1 MPGTHCQHGSYV
13 AIYILKPFWEQA
25 FCWREALPR
34 SHSLSRGLSTALNT
48 LGGAHNVGWA
58 FRIGRSL
65 LFFFFLHPFLS
76 KDTLKLF
83 HSEVNVCL
91 VRSERKQIQGVVLLL
106 ATRCPHCSH
115 PQPKKCFVPSEN
127 GQKKKKKNQPGALG
141 CDERC
146 SPQQRDGEIPPV
158 LHLGLR

>member
-1 MPGTHCQHGSYV
+1 MHPKPAFPARCITHRATMGPHQSVLSSHPAWGHPSAHRDESMAVSGLKQSQQEAKGPLGLHMEGSTHTHSPKQRRVHSCTGNPLPGTHCQHGSYV

-65 LFFFFLHPFLS
+65 LFFFFSSTLSFL
-76 KDTLKLF
+76 K
-83 HSEVNVCL
+83 
-91 VRSERKQIQGVVLLL
+91 
-106 ATRCPHCSH
+106 
-115 PQPKKCFVPSEN
+115 
-127 GQKKKKKNQPGALG
+127 
-141 CDERC
+141 
-146 SPQQRDGEIPPV
+146 IP
-158 LHLGLR
+158 